1 MARPTDPMIARL
13 PEPVRKAVTEAVE
26 TATWSK
32 VRRALSAFES
42 CRPESRGPE
51 ITVQVLSTYSAEG
64 IESALRL
71 GLGCIP
77 CWPRLEFAPLDT
89 IDQQL
94 FDVRS
99 AVYRAGNLATV
110 ILWRVEELLPGLCH
124 TFSGGGVAEQKRLC
138 KKLQG
143 RIRRLVQA
151 YLERGTSVLFLST
164 LALPASSANQILD
177 AQLDAGAGSTIAQ
190 INAMI
195 FGMGSI
201 DPRIKILDV
210 NRWAAQE
217 GAGYYDA
224 QMDQLGRQPFTVRAA
239 ISLGLFL
246 ARNLRLLVAPR
257 RKVLALDLDNTLWGG
272 ILGEDGVSQL
282 KLGRDFPGN
291 VFLRLQRELLELKHQ
306 GVLLMLASKNEAED
320 VRQSMLRM
328 PDMLLKWDD
337 FACHKINF
345 KEKYLNLR
353 EAAAELGLGLDSF
366 AFLDDSD
373 FEREQMK
380 AFNPE
385 VLVLN
390 ERPDALHML
399 ASLMHTDAFEA
410 HQVSAEDRKRH
421 EDYALRSARSQ
432 PQEGNVEGF
441 LESLELRATIEPIN
455 EATLDRVAQM
465 YGKTNQFNLTTRRHG
480 LAELKRL
487 ASAPGAI
494 SLTLRLADK
503 FGDQGIVG
511 VLLAVPGEQ
520 AGSLMVDS
528 FLISCR
534 ALGRGV
540 EEVLWAELATRAANS
555 GRERIFASYLPTAK
569 NGLVSGLY
577 DRFGLKRVSETPA
590 GTDYLLE
597 PAVPV
602 AYPKWIRVELAA
614 L

>member
-1 MARPTDPMIARL
+1 MGRRL
-13 PEPVRKAVTEAVE
+13 PFKSFRRIAPKA
-26 TATWSK
+26 S
-32 VRRALSAFES
+32 SPP
-42 CRPESRGPE
+42 CG
-51 ITVQVLSTYSAEG
+51 
-64 IESALRL
+64 L
-71 GLGCIP
+71 GLAASRAG
-77 CWPRLEFAPLDT
+77 RELEFAPLDT

-94 FDVRS
+94 FDVHS
-99 AVYRAGNLATV
+99 AVYRVGNLATV

-138 KKLQG
+138 KELQG

-151 YLERGTSVLFLST
+151 YLERGTSALFLST
-164 LALPASSANQILD
+164 LALPASSANQVLD
-177 AQLDAGAGSTIAQ
+177 AQLDAGVGSTIAQ

-201 DPRIKILDV
+201 DPRIKILDL

-353 EAAAELGLGLDSF
+353 DAAAELGLGLDSF

-432 PQEGNVEGF
+432 PQEGDVESF
-441 LESLELRATIEPIN
+441 LVSLELRATIEPIN
-455 EATLDRVAQM
+455 DATLDRVAQM
-465 YGKTNQFNLTTRRHG
+465 FGKTNQFNLTTRRHG

-534 ALGRGV
+534 ALGRG
-540 EEVLWAELATRAANS
+540 WKKFC
-555 GRERIFASYLPTAK
+555 GRNWQPAPRIQEGSTFLLPTCRRQRTAWYPGFTI
-569 NGLVSGLY
+569 GL
-577 DRFGLKRVSETPA
+577 A
-590 GTDYLLE
+590 
-597 PAVPV
+597 
-602 AYPKWIRVELAA
+602 
-614 L
+614 